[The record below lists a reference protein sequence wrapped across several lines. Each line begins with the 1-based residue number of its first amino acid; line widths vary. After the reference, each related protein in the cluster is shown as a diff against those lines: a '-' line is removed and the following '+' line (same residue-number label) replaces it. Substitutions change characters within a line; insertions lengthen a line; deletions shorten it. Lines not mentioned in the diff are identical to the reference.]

1 MNGQVTFESGQEIL
15 RQVQHSVSEVIVG
28 KGFIIERIALS
39 VLARGHVLVEDV
51 PGVGKTSL
59 VRAASDALGLTFR
72 RLQFT
77 PDLMPADVTGVSVYE
92 PANASFRFQP
102 GPVFTQVLLADEIN
116 RTSPKT
122 QSALLEAM
130 QERQVTVDGTT
141 YPLPEPFFV
150 FATQNPIEYEGTF
163 PLPEAQIDRFTLKL
177 SLGYPTP
184 EEEFEIVR
192 RHGKSRG
199 WTGQK
204 PVTGAGQILALQSL
218 VDGVTCAPQLVDYII
233 RIVQK
238 TRRHPDVYLGSSPR
252 GSLALE
258 RCARALAFLRARHY
272 VIPDDIKELVVPAL
286 EHRIMLKPEAKLSGV
301 SARNVLEEITRSV
314 PVPVSQGAVRS

>member
-1 MNGQVTFESGQEIL
+1 MSGQITLESGQEIL
-15 RQVQHSVSEVIVG
+15 RQVQRSISEVVVG
-28 KGFIIERIALS
+28 KNWIVERIVLS

-59 VRAASDALGLTFR
+59 VRAAADSLGLTFR

-92 PANASFRFQP
+92 PASASFRFQP

-130 QERQVTVDGTT
+130 QERQVSVDGTT

-163 PLPEAQIDRFTLKL
+163 PLPEAQIDRFTLRV

-192 RHGKSRG
+192 RHGRSRG
-199 WTGQK
+199 WASRE

-218 VDGVTCAPQLVDYII
+218 VDSVTCVPQLVDYII

-238 TRRHPDVYLGSSPR
+238 TRRHPDVYLGCSPR

-258 RCARALAFLRARHY
+258 RCARALAFLRARQY

-301 SARNVLEEITRSV
+301 MARNVLEEIVRSV
-314 PVPVSQGAVRS
+314 PVPAGQGATKG

>member
-1 MNGQVTFESGQEIL
+1 MSEQVTLESGREII
-15 RQVQHSVSEVIVG
+15 RRVQHNISKVIVG
-28 KGFIIERIALS
+28 KEWIIEKLVLS
-39 VLARGHVLVEDV
+39 VLARGHVLIEDV

-59 VRAASDALGLTFR
+59 VRAVADSLGLTFR

-77 PDLMPADVTGVSVYE
+77 PDLMPADVTGISIYE
-92 PANASFRFQP
+92 PARSSFRFQP

-150 FATQNPIEYEGTF
+150 FATQNPVEYEGTF
-163 PLPEAQIDRFTLKL
+163 QLPEAQIDRFTLKL
-177 SLGYPTP
+177 SIGYPAP

-192 RHGKSRG
+192 RHGRSGG
-199 WTGQK
+199 WAGLQ
-204 PVTGAGQILALQSL
+204 PVTGAAQILALQSL
-218 VDGVTCAPQLVDYII
+218 VDNVTCVPQLVDYIVG
-233 RIVQK
+233 IVQK

-258 RCARALAFLRARHY
+258 RCARALAFARGRQY

-301 SARNVLEEITRSV
+301 IGRSILEEIVRSA
-314 PVPVSQGAVRS
+314 PVPAGQGASRG